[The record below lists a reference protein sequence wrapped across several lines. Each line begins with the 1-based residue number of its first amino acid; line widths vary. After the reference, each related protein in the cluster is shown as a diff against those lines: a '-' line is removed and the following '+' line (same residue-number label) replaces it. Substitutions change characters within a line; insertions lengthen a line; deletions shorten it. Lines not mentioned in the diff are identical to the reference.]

1 VPTEE
6 KHSRS
11 KNEYLNMITMAM
23 GGRASDVLVYNVV
36 DTGAGGDIKN
46 ATRMAHEF
54 VCSYGMSD
62 KLGLVNWGGA
72 GQEMFL
78 GRDFLKEKNYSE
90 ETANMIDREVK
101 SIIEKAYNNAFKIL
115 KTRRKFLDIV
125 AKNLIS
131 KETIDGIEFE
141 KMYEEY
147 TSQGRKKNKKA
158 EDGQKEDKKSG

>member
-1 VPTEE
+1 
-6 KHSRS
+6 
-11 KNEYLNMITMAM
+11 
-23 GGRASDVLVYNVV
+23 
-36 DTGAGGDIKN
+36 
-46 ATRMAHEF
+46 
-54 VCSYGMSD
+54 
-62 KLGLVNWGGA
+62 
-72 GQEMFL
+72 MFL